1 MARKQ
6 KEAEAPVEPAIEQAE
21 GGGLGIDEGIVLS
34 TFILLIGAIVLVY
47 IANNSYLMPQ

>member
-6 KEAEAPVEPAIEQAE
+6 KEAEAPVEPALEQVE
-21 GGGLGIDEGIVLS
+21 SGGLGIDEGIILS

-47 IANNSYLMPQ
+47 IANNSYLVNQ